1 MTDLPKLRK
10 QLKQARAAI
19 GAGTRER
26 AAARIVDRLHR
37 HPRYL
42 KARRIAAYIGSNHEV
57 DPLPLMRTASK
68 LGKAVYLPVLHPFRR
83 GRLLFCRWRPG
94 DRLRRNRFG
103 IPEPIP
109 NRDNVLPVQH
119 LDLVIM
125 PLLGFDAALNRLGMG
140 GGFYDRSLA
149 FRNRRKVSRR
159 PFLLG
164 LAFEV
169 QHVDQLQRQSWDINV
184 DAIISEEKLYER

>member
-1 MTDLPKLRK
+1 MSNLPSLRK
-10 QLKQARAAI
+10 QLKQNRAAI
-19 GAGTRER
+19 GAVAREHASR
-26 AAARIVDRLHR
+26 RIVQRLER
-37 HPRYL
+37 HLRYL

-57 DPLPLMRTASK
+57 DPMPLVHRASDLNK
-68 LGKAVYLPVLHPFRR
+68 TFYLPVLHPFRH
-83 GRLLFCRWRPG
+83 GRLLLCRWVPG
-94 DRLRRNRFG
+94 ESLKRNRFG

-109 NRDNVLPVQH
+109 TRDNILPVQH

-125 PLLGFDAALNRLGMG
+125 PLLGFDPTLNRLGMG

-149 FRNRRKVSRR
+149 FRNRRTVTRR

-169 QHVDQLQRQSWDINV
+169 QRVDKLEPQPWDINV
-184 DAIISEEKLYER
+184 DTIITEANVYER